1 MIDLKKEI
9 LAAVD
14 EFIALNDMRDEILS
28 GRIFTRNSIIPNM
41 REENSLV
48 SVHSAQ
54 KILDYL
60 EANWP
65 ENHPFPAL
73 KVERVILEKE
83 AVEDA

>member
-1 MIDLKKEI
+1 MKKEI

-73 KVERVILEKE
+73 IVERVILEKE